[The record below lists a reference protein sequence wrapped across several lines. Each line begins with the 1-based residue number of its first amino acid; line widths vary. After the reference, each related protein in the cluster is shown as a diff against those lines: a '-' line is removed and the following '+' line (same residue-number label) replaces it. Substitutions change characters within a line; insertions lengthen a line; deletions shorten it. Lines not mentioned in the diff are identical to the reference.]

1 MNKDRV
7 LLLNDLP
14 GYGKVALAG
23 MMPVLTHMGYRV
35 FNIPTALIS
44 NTLNY
49 GRFEMLDTTDY
60 MMNTLSVW
68 QEHGFHF
75 DAVSTGFIAN
85 HRQAEFLV
93 RFCKEQSEQGTVI
106 FCDPIMADNG
116 KLYNSITG
124 QNVEDMRNL
133 IHYADYCVSN
143 YTEAVFLTNSGYK
156 NESLSEDEIYALIDK
171 VCNLGPKSVVITSAK
186 VNGRDAIPGYDAV
199 RGSYF
204 IVYYDK
210 IPMYIPGSGDLF
222 LAVLMGE
229 VLKTR
234 FLEGDLI
241 QPLEKSV
248 KRSAEILWKL
258 IDKNKDSQDYFKG
271 IMIERDLDLF
281 E

>member
-1 MNKDRV
+1 MKDKI

-14 GYGKVALAG
+14 GYGKVALTS

-49 GRFEMLDTTDY
+49 GKFEMLDTTDY
-60 MMNTLSVW
+60 MINTLLVW
-68 QEHGFHF
+68 EEHGFQY
-75 DAVSTGFIAN
+75 DALSTGFIAN

-93 RFCKEQSEQGTVI
+93 EFCKEQSEKGVI
-106 FCDPIMADNG
+106 VFCDPIMADNG
-116 KLYNSITG
+116 KLYNSITN
-124 QNVEDMRNL
+124 QNIEDMRNL
-133 IHYADYCVSN
+133 IRYADYCVPN
-143 YTEAVFLTNSGYK
+143 YTEAVFLTDSKYTE
-156 NESLSEDEIYALIDK
+156 ESLSEEEIYTLIDK
-171 VCNLGPKSVVITSAK
+171 VRNLGPKSVVITSAK
-186 VNGRDAIPGYDAV
+186 VNGRDAVLGYDAV
-199 RGSYF
+199 KKNYF
-204 IVYYDK
+204 TVYYDK
-210 IPMYIPGSGDLF
+210 IPMYVPGTGDLF

-229 VLKTR
+229 VLRTK
-234 FLEGDLI
+234 FLESDLV

-248 KRSAEILWKL
+248 ERSAEILWKL